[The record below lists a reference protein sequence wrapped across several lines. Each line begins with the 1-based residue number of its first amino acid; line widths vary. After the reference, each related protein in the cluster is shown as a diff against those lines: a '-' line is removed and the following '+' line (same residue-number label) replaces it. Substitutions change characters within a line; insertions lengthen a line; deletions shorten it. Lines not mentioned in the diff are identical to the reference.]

1 MKPLAPAR
9 LAFRDGV
16 PCSTDYDDVYF
27 AREGGLDEVRHVF
40 LAGNDLPDRWQ
51 NAPSFTIGETGFGT
65 GLNFLLSVA
74 EWRRQAPAPARLH
87 YVSVEKHP
95 FRSEQLRT
103 ALTPFT
109 ALGAEREALLA
120 AWPPLVEGLHRR
132 ELFAGRVTL
141 TLLFGEASEMLAGLE
156 ARVDAW
162 YLDGF
167 APARNPQMWQADLFR
182 QLARLSRPGA
192 TFATFTAAGAVRRG
206 LAEAGFTVHKR
217 PGFGRKR
224 EMLAGAIATPPEESS
239 TKPWFALPR
248 PSRKERR
255 AIVVGAG
262 LAGATTAFAL
272 AERGWQVQVIEAGS
286 VADDASGNPA
296 GVLMPRLNA
305 NMDAGARFH
314 LAAFLNTVAWL
325 EALEAR
331 GFTTGFHRTGVLQL
345 DTRRR
350 HVQRIHPAL
359 PPDVVTA
366 RECETTQTLAGVPLS
381 GDALLYPAGGWL
393 SPPRLCRTLLTH
405 PDIEVRI
412 GLSVERMALADDRWH
427 LHTADETFAA
437 PVVILANGARAMD
450 MVADLHWNL
459 QRVRGQISYLQAPRT
474 DWPTL
479 PVCGDGY
486 VCPTDDDFLVIG
498 ATFDAACHDPA
509 LRDADHQTNLDT
521 LRQSLPTLAAHPVIG
536 GRVGFRTSSPD
547 RLPIIGA
554 VPDPDFFRTA
564 YADLR
569 HGPRRRPMPPAHY
582 LPGLHVTT
590 AHGSRGL
597 TTCPLAAAQLA
608 ALLEQ
613 EPLPLLRDQLQ
624 VTHPGRLLIRQLK
637 RGKPSF

>member
-1 MKPLAPAR
+1 MKPLRPAR
-9 LAFRDGV
+9 LVFRDGV

-27 AREGGLDEVRHVF
+27 AREGGLDEARHVF
-40 LAGNDLPDRWQ
+40 LAGNDLPRRWQ
-51 NAPSFTIGETGFGT
+51 DARSFTIGETGFGT

-74 EWRRQAPAPARLH
+74 EWRRLAPARARLH
-87 YVSVEKHP
+87 YVSVERHP
-95 FRSEQLRT
+95 FTQTDLHQVLEPFS
-103 ALTPFT
+103 ALAT
-109 ALGAEREALLA
+109 EREALLG

-132 ELFAGRVTL
+132 ELFAGRITL
-141 TLLFGEASEMLAGLE
+141 TLLFGDAGEMLAGLD

-167 APARNPQMWQADLFR
+167 APARNPQMWQAELFR
-182 QLARLSRPGA
+182 QIARLSRPGA
-192 TFATFTAAGAVRRG
+192 TFATFTAAGNVRRG

-217 PGFGRKR
+217 PGFARKR
-224 EMLAGAIATPPEESS
+224 EMLAGSIAIPTKESS
-239 TKPWFALPR
+239 AKPWFALPG
-248 PSRKERR
+248 PSHEERR
-255 AIVVGAG
+255 ATIVGAG

-272 AERGWQVQVIEAGS
+272 AERGWQVRVIEAGA
-286 VADDASGNPA
+286 VADGASGNPT

-325 EALEAR
+325 ETLEGR
-331 GFTTGFHRTGVLQL
+331 GLDTGFHRTGVLQL

-359 PPDVVTA
+359 PADVVTA
-366 RECETTQTLAGVPLS
+366 LEREAAQNLAGVPLG

-393 SPPRLCRTLLTH
+393 SPPRLCRTLLAH
-405 PDIEVRI
+405 PGIEVRTN
-412 GLSVERMALADDRWH
+412 LSVERMVLADDRWH
-427 LHTADETFAA
+427 LHTAAGTFVA

-450 MVADLHWNL
+450 MVADRHWNL

-474 DWPTL
+474 DWPAL

-486 VCPTDDDFLVIG
+486 VCPTDNDFLVIG
-498 ATFDAACHDPA
+498 ATFDAANQDPA
-509 LRDADHQTNLDT
+509 LREADHQANLDT
-521 LRQSLPTLAAHPVIG
+521 LHRSLPTLAAHPVIG

-547 RLPIIGA
+547 RLPILGA

-569 HGPRRRPMPPAHY
+569 HGPRRRPMPAAHY

-608 ALLEQ
+608 AQLEQ

-624 VTHPGRLLIRQLK
+624 ATHPGRLLIRQLQ
-637 RGKPSF
+637 RGKPSD